1 MESWVSTYRFDLTV
15 LFTNGLSSNYYDTS
29 SYFRTSM
36 PDPHLL
42 LHLTWGVEIT
52 GPWTY
57 LPKTPNDSHRDC
69 RSSFGAENGARTRGV
84 ACDAFASTLPPWRLP
99 PTFPLGGL
107 LRSLAR
113 GRICQKRRTTATRT
127 VVHRLERK
135 TGLGPAT
142 STLARLRSTN

>member
-57 LPKTPNDSHRDC
+57 LPKTSNDSHKDC
-69 RSSFGAENGARTRGV
+69 RSSFGAENG
-84 ACDAFASTLPPWRLP
+84 DHMK
-99 PTFPLGGL
+99 
-107 LRSLAR
+107 
-113 GRICQKRRTTATRT
+113 KR
-127 VVHRLERK
+127 VEKKIKHIFSEV
-135 TGLGPAT
+135 
-142 STLARLRSTN
+142 